1 MTPLSDIHPMS
12 FIQRHSKSLLILVSM
27 PLILAAC
34 GEHKAATQ
42 VAAKVNKN
50 EISVHQINNALSRT
64 PNLTPEQAKVA
75 SKQVLEKLVEQELMV
90 EQAVEKKIDRDPKVM
105 MAIESAKREILSR
118 AYLEQLTSGLTK
130 PTASEVADFYGK
142 HPELFSDRRVFN
154 INELSAKGGA
164 DLLPKLKERMAKAKS
179 LAEVADWLK
188 EQKIPVAV
196 NNTTKAA
203 EQLPMELLPRFQ
215 QMKDGEIGV
224 IPTPEGV
231 LVVQLAASKA
241 APIDERSAIP
251 MVEQYL
257 TNQRRMEMVTK
268 EMKQLREKAT
278 VEYLGDFAKT
288 GAGES
293 TAKTEN
299 AAPTQPTTAQAES
312 VATPA
317 VVDKAVAG
325 LK

>member
-1 MTPLSDIHPMS
+1 MS